1 MVDMSER
8 LTAKGRATRDRIVS
22 AASTLMFERGV
33 AGTSTEDV
41 RAAAEV
47 STSQIYHYFRDKKAL
62 VRAVIAHQTEV
73 VVGHQEAMLAAL
85 DSVASLRA
93 WAAAIVRLQHT
104 LECKGGCPIGS
115 LGAEIAEHDADARAD
130 VVKGFDRWERAIRD
144 GLHTMRDRGELRREA
159 DPDRLAIAL
168 LATLQGALAMTQ
180 LRRDTVVLEIALAE
194 AIDHIETFTA

>member
-1 MVDMSER
+1 MSER

-41 RAAAEV
+41 QAAAEV

-62 VRAVIAHQTEV
+62 VRAVIAYQTEV

-93 WAAAIVRLQHT
+93 WATAIVRLQET

-144 GLHTMRDRGELRREA
+144 GLHAMRDRGELRREA

>member
-1 MVDMSER
+1 MSER

-22 AASTLMFERGV
+22 TAATLMFERGV

-41 RAAAEV
+41 QAAAGV

-73 VVGHQEAMLAAL
+73 VVGHQEAVLAAL
-85 DSVASLRA
+85 DSMASLRA
-93 WAAAIVRLQHT
+93 WADAIVALQRR

-130 VVKGFDRWERAIRD
+130 VVAGFDRWERAIRD
-144 GLHTMRDRGELRREA
+144 GLHAMRDRGELRREA
-159 DPDRLAIAL
+159 DPDRLAIML
-168 LATLQGALAMTQ
+168 LATLQGALALTQ
-180 LRRDTVVLEIALAE
+180 LRRDTVLLRIALTE
-194 AIDHIETFTA
+194 AIDHIESFTA

>member
-1 MVDMSER
+1 MSER

-22 AASTLMFERGV
+22 AAALLMFENGV

-41 RAAAEV
+41 QAAAEV

-73 VVGHQEAMLAAL
+73 VVGHQEEMLATL
-85 DSVASLRA
+85 DSMASLRA
-93 WAAAIVRLQHT
+93 WAEAIVQFQQSM
-104 LECKGGCPIGS
+104 ECKGGCPIGT
-115 LGAEIAEHDADARAD
+115 LGAEIAEHDPDARAD
-130 VVKGFDRWERAIRD
+130 VAAGFSRWERAIRD

-168 LATLQGALAMTQ
+168 LVTLQGGLAMTQ
-180 LRRDTVVLEIALAE
+180 VRRDTVMLEIALTE
-194 AIDHIETFTA
+194 MIDHIETFTA